1 MFVGTQFA
9 IESASLFYCLIKKK
23 IAYKMFNVIQEFGI
37 GICVINLEPISEA
50 ESGISATN
58 EKNRNIKI

>member
-1 MFVGTQFA
+1 
-9 IESASLFYCLIKKK
+9 
-23 IAYKMFNVIQEFGI
+23 MFNVIQEFGI